1 MSRGFEAAIVA
12 TIVGLAEFVAIA
24 LFLTSFSVWF
34 LVLSG
39 RI

>member
-1 MSRGFEAAIVA
+1 MNRFEAVA
-12 TIVGLAEFVAIA
+12 VAAIVGLAEFVAIA
-24 LFLTSFSVWF
+24 LFLASFSVWF

>member
-1 MSRGFEAAIVA
+1 MNRFESIAVA

-24 LFLTSFSVWF
+24 LFLASFSVWF

>member
-1 MSRGFEAAIVA
+1 MNRFSTLTVAAIV
-12 TIVGLAEFVAIA
+12 LAEFVAIA
-24 LFLTSFSVWF
+24 LFLASFSVWF

>member
-1 MSRGFEAAIVA
+1 MNRFSTLTVAAIA
-12 TIVGLAEFVAIA
+12 GLAELVAIA
-24 LFLTSFSVWF
+24 LFLASFSVWF